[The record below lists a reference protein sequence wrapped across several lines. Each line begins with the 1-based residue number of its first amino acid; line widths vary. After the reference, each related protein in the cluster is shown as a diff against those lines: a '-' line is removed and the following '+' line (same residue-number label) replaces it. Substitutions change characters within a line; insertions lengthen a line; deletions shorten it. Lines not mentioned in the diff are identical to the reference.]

1 MSDEVESTDAEQTQL
16 LPEAAP
22 EPSAKTDMTGA
33 IGWMAKNS
41 VAANLL
47 MLALVVGGL
56 AIGQGIKQ
64 EVFPEFDMDWVT
76 IMVPYPGASP
86 SEVEQG
92 IILALEEAVRPID
105 GVKQVM
111 SSSRESH
118 GSVYVELLGGAD
130 SQEVISDIKNAVDRI
145 AFFPEDAERPAIGMM
160 SNRREV
166 ISLALHGQHSAD
178 ELKRQAELLR
188 DALLQHEDIT
198 QVDVTGLPEREIAI
212 EIPRSTLRAH
222 GLALRL
228 TTSAAPAATTRATGS
243 TA

>member
-1 MSDEVESTDAEQTQL
+1 
-16 LPEAAP
+16 
-22 EPSAKTDMTGA
+22 
-33 IGWMAKNS
+33 
-41 VAANLL
+41 
-47 MLALVVGGL
+47 
-56 AIGQGIKQ
+56 
-64 EVFPEFDMDWVT
+64 
-76 IMVPYPGASP
+76 
-86 SEVEQG
+86 
-92 IILALEEAVRPID
+92 
-105 GVKQVM
+105 M

-212 EIPRSTLRAH
+212 EIPRSTL
-222 GLALRL
+222 
-228 TTSAAPAATTRATGS
+228 PTGS
-243 TA
+243 RSTRSPSASVPAHASSRRGA